1 MAATKIIIVII
12 TIMIIKIMIVT
23 SLIEIIVPLKTAE
36 DTQKLAPTKKT
47 LNF

>member
-1 MAATKIIIVII
+1 MIVIKIITVII

-23 SLIEIIVPLKTAE
+23 SLITIIVPLKTTE
-36 DTQKLAPTKKT
+36 DTQKLAPAKKT

>member
-1 MAATKIIIVII
+1 MVVTKIIIVII

-23 SLIEIIVPLKTAE
+23 SLIAIIVPLKTAE

>member
-23 SLIEIIVPLKTAE
+23 SLIAIIVPLKTAE
-36 DTQKLAPTKKT
+36 DSQKLAPIKKT